1 MREEIMTTNNRAM
14 DKLIIMQ
21 NKRRLHYPLSTKE
34 FNAFVF
40 LDFI

>member
-1 MREEIMTTNNRAM
+1 MITNKRAR

-34 FNAFVF
+34 FNAFIF